1 MELGFVLLTFCE
13 CVAALAQQPTIVSTR
28 LSGTSLALNGSNGL
42 SGGTYSVLMSTNLTL
57 PSSQWTPVAT
67 NVLSTSGNFTL
78 TVPSTFTP
86 SAAQRFYILQL
97 QSQPTTTSDGMAL
110 IPAGAFTMGDT
121 LDGESDAIQTNIYV
135 SAFYMDTNLVSYSQ
149 WQSVYSYAAGNGYS
163 FDDAGAG
170 KAANH
175 PV

>member
-1 MELGFVLLTFCE
+1 
-13 CVAALAQQPTIVSTR
+13 
-28 LSGTSLALNGSNGL
+28 
-42 SGGTYSVLMSTNLTL
+42 
-57 PSSQWTPVAT
+57 
-67 NVLSTSGNFTL
+67 
-78 TVPSTFTP
+78 
-86 SAAQRFYILQL
+86 
-97 QSQPTTTSDGMAL
+97 MAL

-121 LDGESDAIQTNIYV
+121 LDGESDAIPTNIYV